1 MREVTDAKNYSE
13 KELEQKTVLLEEKE
27 RFITDKM
34 KSIEQSYLHKELD
47 MLGKIDNYKAEIRS
61 MKEDCEELHRLKS
74 EQASFFQNEE
84 RKNYNSEGRDDSG
97 QHELLEAQNKIRE
110 LEEKN

>member
-1 MREVTDAKNYSE
+1 M
-13 KELEQKTVLLEEKE
+13 
-27 RFITDKM
+27 
-34 KSIEQSYLHKELD
+34 HKELD

-97 QHELLEAQNKIRE
+97 
-110 LEEKN
+110 